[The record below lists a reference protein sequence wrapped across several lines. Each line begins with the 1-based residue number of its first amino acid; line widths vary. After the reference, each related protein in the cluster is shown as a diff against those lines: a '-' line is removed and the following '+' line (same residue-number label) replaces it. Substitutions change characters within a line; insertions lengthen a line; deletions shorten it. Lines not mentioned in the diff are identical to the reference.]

1 MKKDDKLDVL
11 NKIKELIPQHIYI
24 CVCYHSVIKY
34 SYQDLEHLQQKLKD
48 EIPELYAEIKKE
60 IERTHHDSYCYSF
73 STIHYPNNEKITNR
87 IALIDRVIKELKN
100 N

>member
-11 NKIKELIPQHIYI
+11 NKIKELIPQRIYI
-24 CVCYHSVIKY
+24 CVCYHFVIKY
-34 SYQDLEHLQQKLKD
+34 FYQDLEHLQKLKD

-60 IERTHHDSYCYSF
+60 IEQTHYDGYCYSF
-73 STIHYPNNEKITNR
+73 STIHYSNNEKITNR

>member
-24 CVCYHSVIKY
+24 CVCYHFVIKY
-34 SYQDLEHLQQKLKD
+34 FYQDLEHLQKLKD

-60 IERTHHDSYCYSF
+60 IERTHYDDYGYSF

-87 IALIDRVIKELKN
+87 IALIDRVIKELEN

>member
-48 EIPELYAEIKKE
+48 EIPELHAEIKKE